1 MLGITS
7 FFLLAIQVLNLDLT
21 ITTGFSAKNL
31 VLYLVAT
38 FLALRMVISR
48 TSIAAVGSMQAAW
61 LILIGYAIFT
71 WLIAAQVVEY
81 PGYDMVDSAFR
92 LKAGLV
98 DYYIF
103 FLVFLFGV
111 QSADDG
117 RKVIRWLLAGAIFAN
132 VATMLD
138 SAGLI
143 HLGYVERFD
152 GRTQGAMG
160 ESNQYAAYIVLFI
173 PGMIAEAVANRG
185 YKRMAWLGGAL
196 LSCGSLAMTA
206 SRGGIVGML
215 LACAVGAYLY
225 RHLVSY
231 NRIAGWVFL
240 SLVVLVIFMSVS
252 QYGGLLNE
260 RLFGITMD
268 VDPSQA
274 SSERTDIWKNLLLTM
289 AAQPVTFLT
298 GFGWDVYWTF
308 PFRFSPHN
316 HYLSVWFNLGL
327 VGLLT
332 SCYLLF
338 GSINRARRASL
349 LAEVGIRRHLIA
361 YVMGAVA
368 LCGAVFF
375 VEIMEPWIF
384 FWMYA
389 GTVMRMS
396 LCAERDAVPES
407 AAQLAMPR
415 WRLRPRTS
423 APRDSY
429 GWLAPERR

>member
-1 MLGITS
+1 L
-7 FFLLAIQVLNLDLT
+7 FLLAIQVFNLDLT

-31 VLYLVAT
+31 VVYLIAT

-48 TSIAAVGSMQAAW
+48 TSVAAAGSMQAAW
-61 LILIGYAIFT
+61 LILIVYALAS

-81 PGYDMVDSAFR
+81 PGYDLVESAFR

-111 QSADDG
+111 QTAEDG
-117 RKVIRWLLAGAIFAN
+117 MKVVRWLLVGAVFAN
-132 VATMLD
+132 AATMLD
-138 SAGLI
+138 TVGLI
-143 HLGYVERFD
+143 HLGYVERLD

-173 PGMIAEAVANRG
+173 PGMVAEAVANRG
-185 YKRMAWLGGAL
+185 WKRFAWVGGAL

-231 NRIAGWVFL
+231 SRIAGWVFL
-240 SLVVLVIFMSVS
+240 SLVVLVIFMSLS

-260 RLFGITMD
+260 RLFGVTMD

-274 SSERTDIWKNLLLTM
+274 SSERTEIWKNLLLTM
-289 AAQPVTFLT
+289 AAQPLTFLT

-316 HYLSVWFNLGL
+316 HYLSLWFNLGL
-327 VGLLT
+327 VGLLCT
-332 SCYLLF
+332 CYLLF

-349 LAEVGIRRHLIA
+349 VAEIHIRRHLIA

-389 GTVMRMS
+389 GTAMRLC

-407 AAQLAMPR
+407 AAQPAMPR
-415 WRLRPRTS
+415 WLLRPRT
-423 APRDSY
+423 AAARDSY